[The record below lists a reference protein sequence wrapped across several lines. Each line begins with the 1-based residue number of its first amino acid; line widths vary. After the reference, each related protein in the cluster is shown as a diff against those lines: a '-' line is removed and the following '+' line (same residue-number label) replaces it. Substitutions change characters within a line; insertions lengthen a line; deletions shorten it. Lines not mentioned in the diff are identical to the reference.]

1 MNRVWALFTIT
12 FLAYG
17 SKHHELNNIYI
28 INVISFTEFSGI
40 ARTNKTNKQKQ
51 YSSTL
56 ASSGMFWSVFYN
68 E

>member
-12 FLAYG
+12 LLAYG

-28 INVISFTEFSGI
+28 INVTSFTGFSGI
-40 ARTNKTNKQKQ
+40 ARTNKTNKQQQ

-56 ASSGMFWSVFYN
+56 VTSAVF
-68 E
+68 